1 MQATMLRLIL
11 LPLIV
16 LGYLSAS
23 QAQQPA
29 LFPSPLPAASTPSDP
44 LKRETPRSTTLGFI
58 EAAHAENYQLAARY
72 FQTTAK
78 RTPRKHDEELAQQL
92 MTIMDRKFIGNL
104 YSISNDPEGEL
115 NDGLLPNLE
124 KAGEIKIGKKRVDLI
139 LVQMPSTEAGKI
151 WLISS
156 ETLQHIPDIYK
167 LIQFSEFEKRLPKV
181 LVKYHLLTM
190 PLWQW
195 VAVILLYPVAL
206 GAAWFI
212 MLLLRLLFRLVA
224 RLRGKTTERRF
235 SLTAISPVTL
245 LFMLF
250 LHYLLVNMLGAP
262 IMYRQYY
269 TQFVIV
275 LAAIVI
281 FWLFLRATDFLAEGI
296 GVRLERAGQM
306 AARSLL
312 MLGRRVFKA
321 LLFIVMVLFVLRSSG
336 VDVSAVL
343 AGIGIGGLVLG
354 FGAQK
359 TIENLFG
366 GISLLTD
373 RVLHVGD
380 FCKVGD
386 QLGTVEDI
394 GLRSTRIRR
403 VDRTLVSI
411 PNGSVATASLENY
424 SKRDKILFKSMIGLR
439 YETSADQLRYLL
451 AEIRQLLYQHSKV
464 ESSTARVRL
473 VQFGAS
479 SIDLEAF
486 AYIFSTDY
494 PEYLAI
500 REDVL
505 LRIMGLVEKSG
516 TSFAFPAQ
524 TVYLGRDKGL
534 DPEKS
539 KAAETVVQGWR
550 ENNQLPFPD
559 HDPDVIAQ
567 LENTLEYPPPASV
580 LRKEK

>member
-29 LFPSPLPAASTPSDP
+29 LFPFPLPAASTPSDP

-72 FQTTAK
+72 FQTTTK

-156 ETLQHIPDIYK
+156 ETLQHIPDVYK
-167 LIQFSEFEKRLPKV
+167 LIQLSEFEKRLPKM
-181 LVKYHLLTM
+181 LVEYHLLTM

-195 VAVILLYPVAL
+195 IAVILLYPVAL

-451 AEIRQLLYQHSKV
+451 AEIRQLLYQHPKV

-473 VQFGAS
+473 IQFGAS

-494 PEYLAI
+494 PGFLAI
-500 REDVL
+500 QEDLL

-516 TSFAFPAQ
+516 ISFAFPAQ
-524 TVYLGRDKGL
+524 IVYLGRDKGL

-539 KAAETVVQGWR
+539 KAAEGVVQGWR

-559 HDPDVIAQ
+559 HDPDAIA
-567 LENTLEYPPPASV
+567 
-580 LRKEK
+580 